1 MGQGQLTIIGGST
14 MELQVDINYRSN
26 ELCEILLTGSLDT
39 DTASQLEEKLE
50 TVFDSASKE
59 LMLADSDI
67 GKKVYEIEQEITLV
81 VKTQVVAKNRDEAFD
96 KWLNETVELNYHY
109 SIYQKYCKNYSCQN
123 LRDHCI

>member
-1 MGQGQLTIIGGST
+1 

-59 LMLADSDI
+59 LMFNM
-67 GKKVYEIEQEITLV
+67 KKLDYVSSAGIRVIAMACRKMKEKGGEILTISMQPQIQKVFEIVKALPNFKMFKSWEEMDEYLDAMQELEKS
-81 VKTQVVAKNRDEAFD
+81 KT
-96 KWLNETVELNYHY
+96 
-109 SIYQKYCKNYSCQN
+109 
-123 LRDHCI
+123 

>member
-1 MGQGQLTIIGGST
+1 

-59 LMLADSDI
+59 LMFNM
-67 GKKVYEIEQEITLV
+67 KK
-81 VKTQVVAKNRDEAFD
+81 
-96 KWLNETVELNYHY
+96 LNYV
-109 SIYQKYCKNYSCQN
+109 SSAGIRVIAMACRKMKEKGGEILTISMQPQIQKVFEIVKALPN
-123 LRDHCI
+123 LKMFKSWEEMDEYLDAMQELEKSKT

>member
-1 MGQGQLTIIGGST
+1 

-59 LMLADSDI
+59 LMFNMKKLDYVSSAGI
-67 GKKVYEIEQEITLV
+67 RVIAMACRKMKGKGGEILTISMQPQIQKVFEIVKALPNLKMFKSWEEMDEYLDAMQELEKS
-81 VKTQVVAKNRDEAFD
+81 KT
-96 KWLNETVELNYHY
+96 
-109 SIYQKYCKNYSCQN
+109 
-123 LRDHCI
+123 

>member
-1 MGQGQLTIIGGST
+1 

-59 LMLADSDI
+59 LMFNMKELDYVSSAGI
-67 GKKVYEIEQEITLV
+67 RVIAMACRKMKEKGGEILMISMQPQIQRVFEIVKALPNLKMFKSWEEMDKYLDAMQELEKS
-81 VKTQVVAKNRDEAFD
+81 KT
-96 KWLNETVELNYHY
+96 
-109 SIYQKYCKNYSCQN
+109 
-123 LRDHCI
+123 

>member
-1 MGQGQLTIIGGST
+1 

-59 LMLADSDI
+59 LLFNM
-67 GKKVYEIEQEITLV
+67 KKLDYVSSAGIKVIAMACRKMKEKGGEILTISMQPQIQKVFEIVKALPNLKMFKSWEEMDEYLDAMQELEKS
-81 VKTQVVAKNRDEAFD
+81 KT
-96 KWLNETVELNYHY
+96 
-109 SIYQKYCKNYSCQN
+109 
-123 LRDHCI
+123 